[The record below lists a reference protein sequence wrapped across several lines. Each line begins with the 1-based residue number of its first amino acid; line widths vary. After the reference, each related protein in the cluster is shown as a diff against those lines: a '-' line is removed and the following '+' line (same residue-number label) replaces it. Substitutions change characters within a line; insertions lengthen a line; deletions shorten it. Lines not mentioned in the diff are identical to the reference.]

1 MELGKLDT
9 WKRMK
14 LNHYLTPYTKTN
26 SKRIE
31 DLNIRAKTI
40 KLLGENISSKLLDSG
55 LRDDVLD
62 LIWKVKATKAKTN
75 KWDYD
80 KAKSFRT
87 MKGTINRMKEQPTLW
102 EKNTCKSYVW
112 QGINIQYI
120 ERIHTSE

>member
-1 MELGKLDT
+1 
-9 WKRMK
+9 MK

-26 SKRIE
+26 SKRIQ

-75 KWDYD
+75 K
-80 KAKSFRT
+80 
-87 MKGTINRMKEQPTLW
+87 
-102 EKNTCKSYVW
+102 
-112 QGINIQYI
+112 
-120 ERIHTSE
+120 